1 MATFAQWVAGAR
13 PQTLPAA
20 LAPVAAGSGAA
31 VALHEVHP
39 DRAALALLVA
49 LALQVGVNYAN
60 DYSDGIRGTDQDRVG
75 PFRLTGSQATR
86 PGAVL
91 GAACAAFAVAGLA
104 GCGLVLLSRAWWMLA
119 VGAACLPAAWF
130 YTGGAHPYGYRG
142 WGEVFVFTFF
152 GLVAVMGT
160 TYTQAGRVTMT
171 SFCAAVGIGA
181 LASALLV
188 ANNLRDIPGD
198 SAAGKRTLAV
208 RLGDARTRV
217 LYAGLVLMPWFAV
230 LPVLP
235 VHAWAALTFLA
246 MPLVVKP
253 LRAIL
258 GGATG
263 KALLPSLRETGRV
276 ELAYGLLLG
285 LALALPW

>member
-1 MATFAQWVAGAR
+1 MATFAQWIAGAR

-31 VALHEVHP
+31 AALHEAHP
-39 DRAALALLVA
+39 ARAALALVVA
-49 LALQVGVNYAN
+49 LALQVGVNFAN
-60 DYSDGIRGTDQDRVG
+60 DYSDGIRGTDRDRVG
-75 PFRLTGSQATR
+75 PFRLTGSQAAR
-86 PGAVL
+86 PGTVL
-91 GAACAAFAVAGLA
+91 AAACAAFAVAGLA
-104 GCGLVLLSRAWWMLA
+104 GCGLVLLSRAWWMLI

-152 GLVAVMGT
+152 GLVAVLGT
-160 TYTQAGRVTMT
+160 TYTQAGRISTT
-171 SFCAAVGIGA
+171 AFCAAVGVGA
-181 LASALLV
+181 LACAILV

-198 SAAGKRTLAV
+198 TAAGKRTLAV

-217 LYAGLVLMPWFAV
+217 LYAGLVLMAWFAV
-230 LPVLP
+230 LPLLSL
-235 VHAWAALTFLA
+235 HAWAALTFLA
-246 MPLVVKP
+246 LPLAVKP

-263 KALLPSLRETGRV
+263 KALLPSLRETGRM

-285 LALALPW
+285 LALALPG